1 VAAASAVDLAEAGQ
15 EKIMISKHLFS
26 AMLLGAALVAGTVAT
41 LSPATAATEEVGAF
55 IGEEPTLFDTADAGI
70 QAFKDT
76 MAKGDLAAVAK
87 LLGLDAAKLEKT
99 EGIADSLQQIR
110 EATAELVQVEDDGE
124 QKILDLGRQLWP
136 FPFPLVKGEDGKWA
150 FDTVA
155 GLEEIVNRR
164 IGENELQAIETAR
177 LYVQAQQDYA
187 AQDRDGDGVTEFAQK
202 LVSTEGQMDGLYWPI
217 EQGDGESPVGPSI
230 DVGALE
236 KAKAG
241 DGYFG
246 YKFRILKRQGDN
258 VAGGA
263 YDYVTNGN
271 MIGGF
276 ALIAWPAKYAQTGV
290 STFVVNQAGVVYEK
304 DFGVDTENIV
314 AGIKTFNP
322 NDSWSV
328 VED

>member
-1 VAAASAVDLAEAGQ
+1 
-15 EKIMISKHLFS
+15 MINTKLFS
-26 AMLLGAALVAGTVAT
+26 AMLLGAALLVSPLAPVPASAAGEEF
-41 LSPATAATEEVGAF
+41 AAYV
-55 IGEEPTLFDTADAGI
+55 GEEPTLFDTPDAGV

-76 MAKGDLAAVAK
+76 MAKGDIAAIAK
-87 LLGLDAAKLEKT
+87 LLGLDPAKLGAT
-99 EGIADSLQQIR
+99 EGIADTVQQIR
-110 EATAELVQVEDDGE
+110 DATAELVQVEDEGE
-124 QKILDLGRQLWP
+124 QQVLDLGSQLWP

-164 IGENELQAIETAR
+164 IGQNELQAIDTAR
-177 LYVQAQQDYA
+177 LYVQAQQEYA
-187 AQDRDGDGVTEFAQK
+187 AADRDGDGVLEFAQK
-202 LVSTEGQMDGLYWPI
+202 LISTEGQMDGLYWPI
-217 EQGDGESPVGPSI
+217 EQGDGESPVGASI
-230 DVGALE
+230 NTGALE
-236 KAKAG
+236 KAKQG

-246 YKFRILKRQGDN
+246 YKFRILRRQGDN

-276 ALIAWPAKYAQTGV
+276 ALIAWPARYAETGV
-290 STFVVNQAGVVYEK
+290 STFAINQAGIVYEK

>member
-1 VAAASAVDLAEAGQ
+1 
-15 EKIMISKHLFS
+15 MINTKLFT
-26 AMLLGAALVAGTVAT
+26 AMLLGAALLVSPLAAVQPAGAASEGVAAY
-41 LSPATAATEEVGAF
+41 VGD
-55 IGEEPTLFDTADAGI
+55 EPTLFDTPEAGV

-76 MAKGDLAAVAK
+76 MAKGDLAGVAK
-87 LLGLDAAKLEKT
+87 LLGLDAAKLEAT
-99 EGIADSLQQIR
+99 EGITDTLQQIR
-110 EATAELVQVEDDGE
+110 EATAKLVQVGDPDDDYRV
-124 QKILDLGRQLWP
+124 LDLGSQLWP

-150 FDTVA
+150 FDTIA

-164 IGENELQAIETAR
+164 VGENELQAIETAR
-177 LYVQAQQDYA
+177 LYVQAQQEYA
-187 AQDRDGDGVTEFAQK
+187 AEDRDGDGVLEFAQK
-202 LVSTEGQMDGLYWPI
+202 LISTDGQMDGLYWPI
-217 EQGDGESPVGPSI
+217 EQGDGESPVGASI
-230 DVGALE
+230 DTGALE
-236 KAKAG
+236 KAKQG

-246 YKFRILKRQGDN
+246 YEFRILRRQGDN

-276 ALIAWPAKYAQTGV
+276 ALIAWPARYAETGV
-290 STFVVNQAGVVYEK
+290 STFAINQAGIVYEK
-304 DFGVDTENIV
+304 DFGADTENIV

>member
-1 VAAASAVDLAEAGQ
+1 
-15 EKIMISKHLFS
+15 MINKHFVS
-26 AMLLGAALVAGTVAT
+26 TMLLGAALVFGPLAAP
-41 LSPATAATEEVGAF
+41 SPALAKGNEVASYIGA
-55 IGEEPTLFDTADAGI
+55 EPTLFDTPDAAI
-70 QAFKDT
+70 AAFKDVLS
-76 MAKGDLAAVAK
+76 KGDLAALSK
-87 LLGLDAAKLEKT
+87 LLGLDPAKLEKAENINDTVQEIRDAAADGISVEET
-99 EGIADSLQQIR
+99 EDER
-110 EATAELVQVEDDGE
+110 V
-124 QKILDLGRQLWP
+124 LDLGKQLWP
-136 FPFPLVKGEDGKWA
+136 FPFPIVKGEDGKWA

-155 GLEEIVNRR
+155 GLEEIINRR

-187 AQDRDGDGVTEFAQK
+187 AEDRDSDGVLEFAQK
-202 LVSTEGQMDGLYWPI
+202 VVSTDGKTDGLYWPV
-217 EQGDGESPVGPSI
+217 EQGDGDSPVGPNI
-230 DVGALE
+230 DLAALE

-263 YDYVTNGN
+263 YDYVVNDN

-276 ALIAWPAKYAQTGV
+276 ALIAWPARYAETGV

-314 AGIKTFNP
+314 AKIKSFNP
-322 NDSWSV
+322 GSGWDV

>member
-1 VAAASAVDLAEAGQ
+1 
-15 EKIMISKHLFS
+15 MINKHLFS
-26 AMLLGAALVAGTVAT
+26 AMLLGAALACAPVAI
-41 LSPATAATEEVGAF
+41 LSPAVAETSEMESY
-55 IGEEPTLFDTADAGI
+55 IGPEPTLFDTAEAGV
-70 QAFKDT
+70 QAFKET

-87 LLGLDAAKLEKT
+87 LLGLDAAKVEKA
-99 EGIADSLQQIR
+99 EGIAETLKQIQ
-110 EATAELVQVEDDGE
+110 EATAELVQVEDDGDE
-124 QKILDLGRQLWP
+124 QILDLGRQLWP

-155 GLEEIVNRR
+155 GLEEIINRR
-164 IGENELQAIETAR
+164 IGENELTAIETAR

-187 AQDRDGDGVTEFAQK
+187 AADRDGDGVLEFAQK
-202 LVSTEGQMDGLYWPI
+202 LVSTEDQTDGLYWPI

-230 DVGALE
+230 DLGALE

-246 YKFRILKRQGDN
+246 YKFRILKRQGNN

-276 ALIAWPAKYAQTGV
+276 SLIAWPARYAETGV

-304 DFGVDTENIV
+304 DFGVDTANIV

-328 VED
+328 VEE

>member
-1 VAAASAVDLAEAGQ
+1 
-15 EKIMISKHLFS
+15 MINKYLYS
-26 AMLLGAALVAGTVAT
+26 AMLLGAALVINPVAT
-41 LSPATAATEEVGAF
+41 TSPAAAASERVSAF
-55 IGEEPTLFDTADAGI
+55 IGEEPVLFDTAEAGV

-87 LLGLDAAKLEKT
+87 LLGLDPAKLEAT
-99 EGIADSLQQIR
+99 EGIADTLQQIR
-110 EATAELVQVEDDGE
+110 DATAELVQVEDEGE
-124 QKILDLGRQLWP
+124 QQILDLGRQLWP

-164 IGENELQAIETAR
+164 IGENELQAIQTAR
-177 LYVQAQQDYA
+177 LYVEAQQEYA
-187 AQDRDGDGVTEFAQK
+187 AEDRDGDGVVEFAQK
-202 LVSTEGQMDGLYWPI
+202 LISTEGQMDGLFWPI
-217 EQGDGESPVGPSI
+217 EQGDGESPVGASI
-230 DVGALE
+230 DLGALE
-236 KAKAG
+236 KSKDG
-241 DGYFG
+241 SGYFG

-276 ALIAWPAKYAQTGV
+276 ALIAWPARYAETGV
-290 STFVVNQAGVVYEK
+290 STFAVNQAGIVYEK
-304 DFGVDTENIV
+304 DFGVDTQNIV

>member
-1 VAAASAVDLAEAGQ
+1 MTN
-15 EKIMISKHLFS
+15 KYPFS
-26 AMLLGAALVAGTVAT
+26 AMLLGAALFTIPVAL
-41 LSPATAATEEVGAF
+41 LSPAVAETVEVASY
-55 IGEEPTLFDTADAGI
+55 IGPDPILFDTADAGI

-76 MAKGDLAAVAK
+76 VAKGDLAAVSK
-87 LLGLDAAKLEKT
+87 LLGLDAAKVEKT
-99 EGIADSLQQIR
+99 EGIGDTLQQIR
-110 EATAELVQVEDDGE
+110 DAAAQLVQVEDDGE
-124 QKILDLGRQLWP
+124 QKILNIGRELWP

-164 IGENELQAIETAR
+164 VGENELQAIETAR

-187 AQDRDGDGVTEFAQK
+187 GEDRDSDGVLEFAQR
-202 LVSTEGQMDGLYWPI
+202 LVSTDGQTDGLYWPI
-217 EQGDGESPVGPSI
+217 EQGDGESPVGASI
-230 DVGALE
+230 DLGALE

-246 YKFRILKRQGDN
+246 YKFRILRRQGDN

-276 ALIAWPAKYAQTGV
+276 ALIAWPARYAETGV
-290 STFVVNQAGVVYEK
+290 STFAVNQAGVVYEK
-304 DFGVDTENIV
+304 DFGPDTANIV
-314 AGIKTFNP
+314 SGIKTFNP

>member
-1 VAAASAVDLAEAGQ
+1 
-15 EKIMISKHLFS
+15 M
-26 AMLLGAALVAGTVAT
+26 
-41 LSPATAATEEVGAF
+41 LSPAVAETAEVASYIGA
-55 IGEEPTLFDTADAGI
+55 EPTLFDTADAGI

-87 LLGLDAAKLEKT
+87 LLGLDAAKVEKT
-99 EGIADSLQQIR
+99 EGIGDTLQQIR
-110 EATAELVQVEDDGE
+110 DATAELVQVEDEGE
-124 QKILDLGRQLWP
+124 QKILNLGRQLWP

-164 IGENELQAIETAR
+164 VGENELQAIETAR
-177 LYVQAQQDYA
+177 LYVQAQQEYA
-187 AQDRDGDGVTEFAQK
+187 AEDRDSDGVLEFAQK
-202 LVSTEGQMDGLYWPI
+202 LVSTDGQTDGLYWPI
-217 EQGDGESPVGPSI
+217 EQGDGESPVGASI
-230 DVGALE
+230 DLGALE

-276 ALIAWPAKYAQTGV
+276 ALIAWPAKYAETGV

-304 DFGVDTENIV
+304 DFG
-314 AGIKTFNP
+314 AGHGEHRLRHQDLQPERQLERRRGLSAATRLACILTRNVIIRRP
-322 NDSWSV
+322 
-328 VED
+328 

>member
-1 VAAASAVDLAEAGQ
+1 
-15 EKIMISKHLFS
+15 MTNKHLFS
-26 AMLLGAALVAGTVAT
+26 AMLLGAALVIGPVAT
-41 LSPATAATEEVGAF
+41 LSPASAASAEVGAF
-55 IGEEPTLFDTADAGI
+55 VGEEPTLFDTADAGV

-76 MAKGDLAAVAK
+76 MAKGDLASVAK
-87 LLGLDAAKLEKT
+87 LLGLDPGKLEKT
-99 EGIADSLQQIR
+99 EGIADTLQQIR
-110 EATAELVQVEDDGE
+110 EATADLVQVEDDGE
-124 QKILDLGRQLWP
+124 QQILDLGRQLWP

-164 IGENELQAIETAR
+164 VGENELQAVETAL
-177 LYVQAQQDYA
+177 LYVQAQLEYA
-187 AQDRDGDGVTEFAQK
+187 AEDRDGDGVPEFAQK
-202 LVSTEGQMDGLYWPI
+202 LISTDGQMDGLYWPL
-217 EQGDGESPVGPSI
+217 EQGDGESPVGTSI
-230 DVGALE
+230 NLGALE
-236 KAKAG
+236 KSKDG

-258 VAGGA
+258 VAGGD
-263 YDYVTNGN
+263 YDYVINGN

-276 ALIAWPAKYAQTGV
+276 ALIAWPANYAQSGV
-290 STFVVNQAGVVYEK
+290 STFAINQAGIVYEK
-304 DFGVDTENIV
+304 DFGVDTANIV